1 MVCPRARPKEANV
14 ALQCG
19 GLCNVT
25 QSQVLS
31 HTVLALQPLAPQMQM
46 DILPQSV
53 IRDFQIC
60 KAHLARAFYNTRHDE
75 DAYQGCAHAAEPK
88 DERKLCVQQVREA
101 ERQRGG

>member
-1 MVCPRARPKEANV
+1 
-14 ALQCG
+14 
-19 GLCNVT
+19 
-25 QSQVLS
+25 
-31 HTVLALQPLAPQMQM
+31 M

-53 IRDFQIC
+53 IRDFRLARSR
-60 KAHLARAFYNTRHDE
+60 AHLARAFYNTRHDE